1 MSQVVF
7 LPGFDGHAQLRRE
20 FCQHLANH
28 GHEVLPVSYPN
39 RMLGTLDHYRVHA
52 VGETPVDWNPIL
64 VAESFSGLV
73 AARWASIDPRVRC
86 VFLCGSFARNPVGMA
101 AALGASWPA
110 LVKFGQSMLP
120 PVSPAD
126 MPRRRWSDAFTRAL
140 TSLEDEVLAERLR
153 LIATEDV
160 GDHLRGLVIPVVLVQ
175 YQADMVINAQA
186 RAHLERVTSNAQVLK
201 VPGPHFAIET
211 KPREMAKVIHER
223 IDRLFPPPPP
233 REPEPPP
240 YSEYL

>member
-1 MSQVVF
+1 MSQIVF
-7 LPGFDGHAQLRRE
+7 LPGFDGDAQLRRE

-28 GHEVLPVSYPN
+28 KHEVLPVSYPN

-52 VGETPVDWNPIL
+52 VGETPIDWNPIL
-64 VAESFSGLV
+64 IAESFSGLV
-73 AARWASIDPRVRC
+73 AARWASIDSRVRG

-120 PVSPAD
+120 PVPTTDA
-126 MPRRRWSDAFTRAL
+126 PRRRWSDAFTRAL
-140 TSLEDEVLAERLR
+140 TSLTDDVLAERLR

-160 GDHLRGLVIPVVLVQ
+160 GDHLRGLGIPVVLVQ
-175 YQADMVINAQA
+175 FQADLVINPQA
-186 RAHLERVTSNAQVLK
+186 RAHLERVCHNAQVLK
-201 VPGPHFAIET
+201 VPGPHFALET
-211 KPREMAKVIHER
+211 KPREMANVIARR
-223 IDRLFPPPPP
+223 IVELF
-233 REPEPPP
+233 PEPPAAEPELP